1 MKTMKSH
8 IIFVLS
14 ILLFSVNINAQTDSR
29 NRTKET
35 IVQDGL
41 AQLPA
46 KNLKSLNQV
55 MSEIAKTGKDGA
67 EMLVGMLLPADQ
79 AKNATFE
86 YAIDGLV
93 SYVSQPT
100 NKSLKADVMKGL
112 VAGFDKC
119 KDNTNRAFLV
129 SQMKRIATAEDA
141 PFFANLLKDNNLQDA
156 AINALASIEGSD
168 GLIKDLI
175 KNNATPKDGLAY
187 LAYFKKL
194 KGVEDNL
201 LSWTNGANPKTLASV
216 YNALTVCGGNKSL
229 AVLENAAKNVNF
241 SNEATGAT
249 DAYLQLLNNSDDNN
263 AVITSAK
270 SLIKNNSSAIRC
282 AGLRLLLLKDKD
294 NAAKNILNAL
304 KDPCI
309 EYRNTALD
317 LAQITAGEGI
327 FAQVGAKKFKGG
339 AATDV
344 VRWLGNNKKADQLGV
359 IVKAIQQH
367 KDSTLTRA
375 GIEAIAKINNE
386 QSLQTLISELGG
398 DYAPDAMKAL
408 LAYNGRINDGISNAL
423 KSSDKNILKNA
434 LKLASERHIYNVYN
448 TVLGLTNKD
457 ASVKDEA
464 YKALSGVST
473 TGNFEE
479 LCGLME
485 KATEKKYAM
494 YLQSAAKNAIKSL
507 SSEEQYNL
515 VNKHLSKTS
524 DASLYYPLLA
534 QAGNTNAIKKL
545 TSEFY
550 NNKLSEKAAYK
561 SLLQVDNVEMI
572 DVLYDIAKSDDS
584 KKNETINRYL
594 TLVRKSS
601 NNTLNKY
608 LLYRKALEL
617 NPADDVVKRTLS
629 YLTECHYLPTLVLAS
644 KYLNNDATA
653 MKAATAV
660 KTIVAKNQALQ
671 GGTMVEDLLKK
682 ALNVFKAQTNNADAG
697 YAVDEI
703 NGQILPKFTEEGF
716 VAVNAAKEGNKIIFG
731 QKKYENFEMYLEWKA
746 KGKATLNLR
755 DMPQIFMSEESLK
768 VNASDATAQ
777 TCPDEWNALFVKVVN
792 DRLSIECNGV
802 SLINNFIMKNTPA
815 TIAIADNGLLS
826 VLKDNGECEVRELY
840 IKELPSTPI
849 FTLSPEERKAGFEVL
864 FDGRNLDKWQGNLT
878 DYVPLDGNIYVSAK
892 YGGKGNLYTKKTYS
906 DFIYRFDFCFD
917 EPGVNNGIGIRT
929 HIGTDAA
936 YDGMEIQVLDHDDP
950 IYKGLRDYQR
960 HGSVYGIIVPKHIIF
975 DKVGTWYSEEIRAV
989 GDHITVTVNGDV
1001 VVDGNI
1007 REACQGHN
1015 VAPDGGKVNP
1025 YTVDHKNHP
1034 GLFNKEGYI
1043 SFCGHGVGVKFRN
1056 VRILDLSKKTKSK
1069 KKR

>member
-1 MKTMKSH
+1 MKQIKSH
-8 IIFVLS
+8 IIFILS
-14 ILLFSVNINAQTDSR
+14 ILLFCVNINAQTDSR

-46 KNLKSLNQV
+46 KNLNSLNQI
-55 MSEIAKTGKDGA
+55 MSEIAKTGKEGA
-67 EMLVGMLLPADQ
+67 EMLVGMLLPANQ
-79 AKNATFE
+79 TKNATFE

-93 SYVSQPT
+93 SYVSKQE
-100 NKSLKADVMKGL
+100 NELLRADVMKGL
-112 VAGFDKC
+112 VAGFERC
-119 KDNTNRAFLV
+119 KDNTNRTFV
-129 SQMKRIATAEDA
+129 VTQMKRIATAKDA
-141 PFFANLLKDNNLQDA
+141 PFFANLLKDNNLQDV
-156 AINALASIEGSD
+156 AINALASINGSEGVIKE
-168 GLIKDLI
+168 LIK
-175 KNNATPKDGLAY
+175 KNATPKEGLAY

-194 KGVEDNL
+194 QGVEDNL
-201 LSWTNGANPKTLASV
+201 LSWTNGADQRTLASV
-216 YNALTVCGGNKSL
+216 YNALTVCGGSKSL
-229 AVLENAAKNVNF
+229 AVLETAAKDVNF
-241 SNEATGAT
+241 ASDPTGAT
-249 DAYLQLLNNSDDNN
+249 DAYLQFLNNYDNN
-263 AVITSAK
+263 NVVITSAK

-327 FAQVGAKKFKGG
+327 FALIGAKKFSGD
-339 AATDV
+339 AAIDV
-344 VRWLGNNKKADQLGV
+344 ARWLGNNKRVDQLGV
-359 IVKAIQQH
+359 IIKAIQQH

-375 GIEAIAKINNE
+375 GIEAIAKINNDK
-386 QSLQTLISELGG
+386 SLQVLISELSGA
-398 DYAPDAMKAL
+398 YAPDAMKAL

-423 KSSDKNILKNA
+423 KSSDKNIQKNA

-448 TVLGLTNKD
+448 IVLGLTNKD
-457 ASVKDEA
+457 ASIKDEA

-485 KATEKKYAM
+485 KASEKKYAL
-494 YLQSAAKNAIKSL
+494 YLQTAAKNAIKSL

-515 VNKHLSKTS
+515 VNKHISKTS

-550 NNKLSEKAAYK
+550 NNNASKAAYK

-572 DVLYDIAKSDDS
+572 DVLYNIAKNDDS
-584 KKNETINRYL
+584 KKNETLNRYL
-594 TLVRKSS
+594 TLVRKSP
-601 NNTLNKY
+601 NNTLHKY

-617 NPADDVVKRTLS
+617 NPADDVVNRTMSHLS
-629 YLTECHYLPTLVLAS
+629 ECHYLPALVLAS
-644 KYLNNDATA
+644 KYLDSDATA
-653 MKAATAV
+653 MKAATTV
-660 KTIVAKNQALQ
+660 KTITAKNQALQ
-671 GGTMVEDLLKK
+671 GGAMVEGLLKK
-682 ALNVFKAQTNNADAG
+682 ALKVFKSQTNNADAG

-716 VAVNAAKEGNKIIFG
+716 VAVNATKEADKIAFG
-731 QKKYENFEMYLEWKA
+731 QKKYENFEMYFEWKT
-746 KGKATLNLR
+746 KGGATLNLR
-755 DMPQIFMSEESLK
+755 AMPQIFMSEDHLK
-768 VNASDATAQ
+768 VNACDATAQ
-777 TCPDEWNALFVKVVN
+777 ITPDEWNALFVKVIN
-792 DRLSIECNGV
+792 DRLSVECNGV
-802 SLINNFIMKNTPA
+802 SVIDNFIMKNTPS
-815 TIAIADNGLLS
+815 TNTIADNG
-826 VLKDNGECEVRELY
+826 VLNILIGNGDCDIRELY

-849 FTLSPEERKAGFEVL
+849 FTLSPEESKAGFEIL

-892 YGGKGNLYTKKTYS
+892 YGGKGNLYTKKMYS

-929 HIGTDAA
+929 NIGTDAA

-1025 YTVDHKNHP
+1025 FTVDHKNHP

-1056 VRILDLSKKTKSK
+1056 VRILDLSKKAKNK

>member
-408 LAYNGRINDGISNAL
+408 LDQHIIPPEFSYNGTSQG
-423 KSSDKNILKNA
+423 
-434 LKLASERHIYNVYN
+434 NVH
-448 TVLGLTNKD
+448 L
-457 ASVKDEA
+457 
-464 YKALSGVST
+464 
-473 TGNFEE
+473 
-479 LCGLME
+479 
-485 KATEKKYAM
+485 
-494 YLQSAAKNAIKSL
+494 
-507 SSEEQYNL
+507 SEEGY
-515 VNKHLSKTS
+515 
-524 DASLYYPLLA
+524 
-534 QAGNTNAIKKL
+534 
-545 TSEFY
+545 
-550 NNKLSEKAAYK
+550 
-561 SLLQVDNVEMI
+561 QV
-572 DVLYDIAKSDDS
+572 IAMLIFERLKC
-584 KKNETINRYL
+584 
-594 TLVRKSS
+594 
-601 NNTLNKY
+601 
-608 LLYRKALEL
+608 
-617 NPADDVVKRTLS
+617 LS
-629 YLTECHYLPTLVLAS
+629 Y
-644 KYLNNDATA
+644 
-653 MKAATAV
+653 
-660 KTIVAKNQALQ
+660 I
-671 GGTMVEDLLKK
+671 
-682 ALNVFKAQTNNADAG
+682 
-697 YAVDEI
+697 
-703 NGQILPKFTEEGF
+703 
-716 VAVNAAKEGNKIIFG
+716 
-731 QKKYENFEMYLEWKA
+731 
-746 KGKATLNLR
+746 
-755 DMPQIFMSEESLK
+755 
-768 VNASDATAQ
+768 
-777 TCPDEWNALFVKVVN
+777 
-792 DRLSIECNGV
+792 
-802 SLINNFIMKNTPA
+802 
-815 TIAIADNGLLS
+815 
-826 VLKDNGECEVRELY
+826 
-840 IKELPSTPI
+840 
-849 FTLSPEERKAGFEVL
+849 
-864 FDGRNLDKWQGNLT
+864 
-878 DYVPLDGNIYVSAK
+878 
-892 YGGKGNLYTKKTYS
+892 
-906 DFIYRFDFCFD
+906 
-917 EPGVNNGIGIRT
+917 
-929 HIGTDAA
+929 
-936 YDGMEIQVLDHDDP
+936 
-950 IYKGLRDYQR
+950 
-960 HGSVYGIIVPKHIIF
+960 
-975 DKVGTWYSEEIRAV
+975 
-989 GDHITVTVNGDV
+989 
-1001 VVDGNI
+1001 
-1007 REACQGHN
+1007 
-1015 VAPDGGKVNP
+1015 
-1025 YTVDHKNHP
+1025 
-1034 GLFNKEGYI
+1034 
-1043 SFCGHGVGVKFRN
+1043 
-1056 VRILDLSKKTKSK
+1056 
-1069 KKR
+1069 